1 MSEPGRRAPLPQN
14 STHPTLKKSLLLTTF
29 VLSLGFAAALGAQ
42 FCGLL
47 AFNVLNLPALIG
59 GVIASG
65 LVALA
70 CTDYSHRPR
79 FRVRQVRE
87 RPAAAVPPV
96 NFNTPTLWTYATR
109 SS

>member
-1 MSEPGRRAPLPQN
+1 MKKFLLFA
-14 STHPTLKKSLLLTTF
+14 TL

-42 FCGLL
+42 FLGLIS
-47 AFNVLNLPALIG
+47 FNVFNLPTLIG

-70 CTDYSHRPR
+70 CTDYSRRPR
-79 FRVRQVRE
+79 FRVRQTRE
-87 RPAAAVPPV
+87 RLAAPVPPV
-96 NFNTPTLWTYATR
+96 NFHTRTLWTYATR